1 MSLPDYLLDPPDD
14 SVCEECG
21 DEPICRHSRHLCSGC
36 FADLYDV
43 WADAAYEDLVSQ
55 KGNYHDD

>member
-1 MSLPDYLLDPPDD
+1 MSIADHEVDPPDD

-36 FADLYDV
+36 FADLHDER
-43 WADAAYEDLVSQ
+43 ADEAYEDLVSQ
-55 KGNYHDD
+55 KGNYDA